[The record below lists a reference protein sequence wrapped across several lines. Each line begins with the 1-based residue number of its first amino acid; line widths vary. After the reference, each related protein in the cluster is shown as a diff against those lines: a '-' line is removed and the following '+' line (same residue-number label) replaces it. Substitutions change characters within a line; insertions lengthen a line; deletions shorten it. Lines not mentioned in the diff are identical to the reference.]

1 MSQLTVLVPL
11 DGSPFSR
18 QIIPVICEKLAPA
31 RYKLVVL
38 RVARLP
44 NNLRLPPP
52 DPRPSVI
59 DGVSTLPSSRS
70 QSARELSE
78 HPVYSNQ
85 VLEGHR
91 AEVLAQLN
99 EDIIP
104 LQRAGFEVRTVV
116 RYGDPASEIISH
128 AKEIDADLL
137 CLATHGRSGLNRLI
151 MGSVAERILRDLHV
165 PILMIR
171 PVETAAPESMPFA
184 ELVST

>member
-31 RYKLVVL
+31 RYQLVAL
-38 RVARLP
+38 RVAKLP
-44 NNLRLPPP
+44 SNLRLPPP
-52 DPRPSVI
+52 DPRPNVI
-59 DGVSTLPSSRS
+59 DGVSTLPSNRS

-78 HPVYSNQ
+78 YPLYSDQ

-91 AEVLAQLN
+91 AEVLAELN
-99 EDIIP
+99 KDIIP
-104 LQRAGFEVRTVV
+104 LQQAGFEVRTVV
-116 RYGDPASEIISH
+116 RYGDPASEIIQH

-151 MGSVAERILRDLHV
+151 MGSVAERVLRDLHI

-171 PVETAAPESMPFA
+171 PVETSAPETLPFA
-184 ELVST
+184 ELLSS